1 MTSIIE
7 NRSLLA
13 FSTIAVIALGF
24 GLPSVL
30 IYLNVFHGLDIW
42 FVGFFTLLSLAGGIS
57 APVIITEAA
66 NEAKP
71 KVSTDKEIER
81 FRATAP
87 ADPGSRSRDCRRRTG
102 AGAALHTGSW
112 LHMIPGEGPD
122 CTDSPGR

>member
-1 MTSIIE
+1 MTSIIK

-57 APVIITEAA
+57 APAIMMEATQ
-66 NEAKP
+66 EGQP

-81 FRATAP
+81 FRETQI
-87 ADPGSRSRDCRRRTG
+87 DLLKDLDEISDYLGEIRDRLRV
-102 AGAALHTGSW
+102 
-112 LHMIPGEGPD
+112 EE
-122 CTDSPGR
+122 